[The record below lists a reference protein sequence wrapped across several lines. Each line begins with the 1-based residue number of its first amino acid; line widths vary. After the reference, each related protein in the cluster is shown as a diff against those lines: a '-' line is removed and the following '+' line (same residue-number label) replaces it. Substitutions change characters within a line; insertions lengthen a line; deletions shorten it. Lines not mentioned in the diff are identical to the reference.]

1 VEIHVACGC
10 VKYVKGGGRE
20 VDRALLLLHLRFITL
35 RPATTMARETDTGL
49 LTPAPTRV
57 AAAHLQIIHLY
68 AMSAIGSAWY

>member
-1 VEIHVACGC
+1 
-10 VKYVKGGGRE
+10 VKHVKGGGRE
-20 VDRALLLLHLRFITL
+20 VDRALLHLHLRFITL

-68 AMSAIGSAWY
+68 AMFAIGSAWY